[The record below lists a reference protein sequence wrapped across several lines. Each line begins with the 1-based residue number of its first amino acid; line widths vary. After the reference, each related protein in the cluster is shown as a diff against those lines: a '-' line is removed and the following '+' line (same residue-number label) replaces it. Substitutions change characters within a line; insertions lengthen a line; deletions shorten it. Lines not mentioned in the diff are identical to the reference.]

1 MFVCSIQWWAKRV
14 SNLLWWSKCALHTQ
28 LKALVSLMNTR
39 LWLTA
44 ISKAELPVLSSFS
57 NCIYSA
63 VLWPIDCQCLC
74 CVYLCVG
81 KLVPDNCTSGRSLP
95 CTDVTEVV
103 VVDLPPEHQQRYRIS
118 LSYHHK
124 PAVHYPQ
131 VSTHYYTCTE
141 QTHFAC
147 TAHHM
152 YTWTHHTTCTQQRSY
167 T

>member
-1 MFVCSIQWWAKRV
+1 MMSKESLYSTVMALMCIAHTAKGTCVTDEHQVMTDCDLQSWTSCFIELLQLYVQCSIVTNRL
-14 SNLLWWSKCALHTQ
+14 SM
-28 LKALVSLMNTR
+28 LVL
-39 LWLTA
+39 
-44 ISKAELPVLSSFS
+44 
-57 NCIYSA
+57 
-63 VLWPIDCQCLC
+63 
-74 CVYLCVG
+74 YLCVG

-131 VSTHYYTCTE
+131 VSTHYCTCTE

-152 YTWTHHTTCTQQRSY
+152 YTWTHHTTCTQQHSY